1 MSPHTR
7 RQVFRSEQANPSRD
21 INVKR
26 SSVKPIPAFPR
37 VQPSQGKTRI
47 RSIAPSP
54 LSGLRGRMWP
64 VSYRGLGRTRHAAPP
79 AGVATAPVTPTCRG
93 AVVGSE
99 CYLGARAVLRQPSL
113 SFCHWSLSRS
123 KDQSPYDGRYNPQN
137 AYVQRTPVP
146 HAKSIS
152 SRRIVHCCARTRKR
166 RRFSSCRSPANSLG
180 HIRPRPRHLTGIAG
194 FRPQPARH
202 QIKPMGAERLLPAR
216 ALMRLGATTPPPPQ
230 KRKSTGSS
238 DGVGRP
244 TLRQPINAV
253 RHHQRPSPR
262 VAVGRWPSSGAGG
275 SLRGCAPPVPRSRR
289 RDSRPPATSNR
300 MDGGPATRTP
310 ATSC

>member
-113 SFCHWSLSRS
+113 SFCHWSLVSGRS
-123 KDQSPYDGRYNPQN
+123 HVHLCPPPDCPGCRADDVYPLGESC
-137 AYVQRTPVP
+137 
-146 HAKSIS
+146 S
-152 SRRIVHCCARTRKR
+152 SGCQR
-166 RRFSSCRSPANSLG
+166 RRRRLQPSLPFTAEIFQKPAEALRRASGLGFQAFSLLSLQ
-180 HIRPRPRHLTGIAG
+180 PRQGGGVADEG
-194 FRPQPARH
+194 N
-202 QIKPMGAERLLPAR
+202 K
-216 ALMRLGATTPPPPQ
+216 ALA
-230 KRKSTGSS
+230 
-238 DGVGRP
+238 
-244 TLRQPINAV
+244 
-253 RHHQRPSPR
+253 
-262 VAVGRWPSSGAGG
+262 
-275 SLRGCAPPVPRSRR
+275 
-289 RDSRPPATSNR
+289 
-300 MDGGPATRTP
+300 
-310 ATSC
+310 